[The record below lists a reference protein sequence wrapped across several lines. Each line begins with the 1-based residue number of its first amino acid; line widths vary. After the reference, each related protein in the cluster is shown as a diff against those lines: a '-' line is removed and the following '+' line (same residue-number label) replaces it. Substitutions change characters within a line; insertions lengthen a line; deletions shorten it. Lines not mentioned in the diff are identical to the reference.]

1 MNTNTHIFKLHIYS
15 NAWMH
20 IRFVTFNTVL
30 WISIVFY
37 IILALIS
44 TVNSEISETS
54 MITAYERDAERKR
67 KGGRERLRE
76 RERDRERERERQR
89 QRDRETET
97 EKESRREMI
106 RHINHFKADMINDI

>member
-1 MNTNTHIFKLHIYS
+1 
-15 NAWMH
+15 MH

-37 IILALIS
+37 IILALTS

-76 RERDRERERERQR
+76 RERERERERQR
-89 QRDRETET
+89 QRERETETETERDRETET